1 MRLWVKYA
9 AEAAKSCLPRGGE
22 GPLIRAVEPP
32 FHFDWSGRWSYAL
45 VLLPYFLMLGGFMWH
60 YRILFKFRS
69 WQFFL
74 QAACAA
80 FFVLGL
86 GFEWVAQMFYAW
98 TFPEQRFLAQL
109 EIPFFGWFTHN
120 AVPYE
125 ELLWILLVIPLFYYL
140 FLWATLVFY
149 DVIYVVDEQGRF
161 HKREERWVGFFGD
174 THIKIRKKGKRGR
187 EHETSLKRRKPG
199 FVAKIARHLRKSN
212 ETPSTDL
219 AE

>member
-1 MRLWVKYA
+1 MP
-9 AEAAKSCLPRGGE
+9 SGPGGI
-22 GPLIRAVEPP
+22 LIRRVEHPV
-32 FHFDWSGRWSYAL
+32 HFDWSGKWSYVWVL
-45 VLLPYFLMLGGFMWH
+45 TPYVLLLAGFIWH
-60 YRILFKFRS
+60 YRILFKFKS

-86 GFEWVAQMFYAW
+86 GFEWVAQMFFAW
-98 TFPEQRFLAQL
+98 TFPEDRFLAEL

-149 DVIYVVDEQGRF
+149 DIIYVVDEQGKF
-161 HKREERWVGFFGD
+161 YKREERWVGFLGD
-174 THIKIRKKGKRGR
+174 THIKIRKKGRRGQ
-187 EHETSLKRRKPG
+187 EHETVLKKRRAG
-199 FVAKIARHLRKSN
+199 FVAHACHHFRKKH
-212 ETPSTDL
+212 EPPPTTL
-219 AE
+219 AG